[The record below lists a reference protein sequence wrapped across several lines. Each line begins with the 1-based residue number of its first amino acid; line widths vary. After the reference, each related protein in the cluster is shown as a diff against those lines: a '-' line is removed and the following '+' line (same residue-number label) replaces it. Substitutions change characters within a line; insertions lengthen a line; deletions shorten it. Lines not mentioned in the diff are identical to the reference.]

1 MELCLRSCKDKVGTN
16 NCTQLRAVQ
25 ELMFFIE
32 FPNQLLKEER
42 VQMRN
47 NSEMR
52 GRLDGFSGLSICSSK
67 DTHQMYIFSYN
78 IYKAYS
84 ST

>member
-1 MELCLRSCKDKVGTN
+1 MELCLRSCKDKVGAN

-25 ELMFFIE
+25 EMMFFIK

-47 NSEMR
+47 SSEMR
-52 GRLDGFSGLSICSSK
+52 GRLDGISGLNTCSSK
-67 DTHQMYIFSYN
+67 DTLASDVHFFL
-78 IYKAYS
+78 
-84 ST
+84 